1 METEEVMEVV
11 ANENATKNETNVKH
25 NHAYIVSICMLIL
38 VLICYF
44 GTCAYISTCI
54 ERRTD
59 AQNARFDKIESQI
72 AELGK
77 SRDTVKKETVTG
89 RVALART
96 IDIDGVLEYSI
107 FLDGGYG
114 TPVSE
119 SVYNELKDKLGVLVT
134 LSECYTRDGSDTR
147 TYYDCEILSEE

>member
-1 METEEVMEVV
+1 METEEVMEVTV
-11 ANENATKNETNVKH
+11 NENDTKNENNVKR
-25 NHAYIVSICMLIL
+25 NHVYIVSICMLIL

-72 AELGK
+72 ADLSK
-77 SRDTVKKETVTG
+77 SKSTVHKETVTG

-96 IDIDGVLEYSI
+96 IDVDGVLEYSI

-114 TPVSE
+114 TAVSE
-119 SVYNELKDKLGVLVT
+119 SVYNTLKDKLGALVT

-147 TYYDCEILSEE
+147 TYSDCEILSEE